1 MDSFAAAGDRG
12 SNADPQS
19 AGPKE
24 AVMWWLIIG
33 VVALCTAISVVISRR
48 GSTGASRADDLP
60 SPYRSGSDHG
70 SAMGGIGG
78 FDGGI
83 GGGD

>member
-33 VVALCTAISVVISRR
+33 VVLAIAAMAVVISRR
-48 GSTGASRADDLP
+48 GPGDGLDHSLTNPLDGAGHSGL
-60 SPYRSGSDHG
+60 GSD
-70 SAMGGIGG
+70 GGAGA
-78 FDGGI
+78 
-83 GGGD
+83 

>member
-33 VVALCTAISVVISRR
+33 VVLAIAAMAVVISRR
-48 GSTGASRADDLP
+48 GPGDGLDHSLTNPLDGAGTQAWAP
-60 SPYRSGSDHG
+60 TAGPGPETAFG
-70 SAMGGIGG
+70 
-78 FDGGI
+78 
-83 GGGD
+83 